1 MCVVEDI
8 QLSRLNKRARRR
20 RTITRSAQR
29 SGSGPLLDTAHRGPG
44 RRRLG
49 RSSDAAPYRYSVS
62 TEVRDGGD
70 SAEAS
75 DAAPERYSV
84 STEVQEDGDDLATAS
99 DAAPYRYS
107 VSTEDRDGG
116 DSATTRRPGYSVSTT
131 ASDAARYRYSVSTA
145 VASDAAPDRY
155 SCPGPLLGE
164 HQGPAGPRRWRQLG
178 RHPTPPRPAP
188 RSVTRSSRGPDR
200 EDGGDSA
207 VASDAA
213 PSRLLGR
220 PPARTTFLTP
230 KTAQVHLDPTRQ
242 LPK

>member
-1 MCVVEDI
+1 MRVIEDI

-20 RTITRSAQR
+20 RTVTRSAQR

-49 RSSDAAPYRYSVS
+49 HHPTPRTLGQHRGPGRRRRLGHR
-62 TEVRDGGD
+62 VR
-70 SAEAS
+70 
-75 DAAPERYSV
+75 R
-84 STEVQEDGDDLATAS
+84 
-99 DAAPYRYS
+99 
-107 VSTEDRDGG
+107 
-116 DSATTRRPGYSVSTT
+116 
-131 ASDAARYRYSVSTA
+131 
-145 VASDAAPDRY
+145 
-155 SCPGPLLGE
+155 CPGPLLLPRTVTRRAPRTG
-164 HQGPAGPRRWRQLG
+164 GPRRWRQLG

>member
-62 TEVRDGGD
+62 TE
-70 SAEAS
+70 
-75 DAAPERYSV
+75 
-84 STEVQEDGDDLATAS
+84 
-99 DAAPYRYS
+99 
-107 VSTEDRDGG
+107 DRDGG
-116 DSATTRRPGYSVSTT
+116 DSATTRRPGYWVSTEVQEDGDDSAT
-131 ASDAARYRYSVSTA
+131 
-145 VASDAAPDRY
+145 ASDAAPDRY

>member
-20 RTITRSAQR
+20 RTVTRSAQR

-49 RSSDAAPYRYSVS
+49 HR
-62 TEVRDGGD
+62 VRRCPVPLFGQHRG
-70 SAEAS
+70 
-75 DAAPERYSV
+75 P
-84 STEVQEDGDDLATAS
+84 G
-99 DAAPYRYS
+99 
-107 VSTEDRDGG
+107 
-116 DSATTRRPGYSVSTT
+116 RRRLGHHPTPRILGQHRGPGRRRRLGHRV
-131 ASDAARYRYSVSTA
+131 RR
-145 VASDAAPDRY
+145 
-155 SCPGPLLGE
+155 CPGPLLLPRTVTRRAPRTG
-164 HQGPAGPRRWRQLG
+164 GPRRWRQLG